1 MDAGDSGAEE
11 QQQAPVDGANAEDQQ
26 QQQQED
32 QQQQQDEHEEEAA
45 EEAADAHEA
54 QDAPDAPDAP
64 PAVPADAA
72 PHAPPVVTDLTADTS
87 SDDEEDESDSDDGG
101 GYHSSKKRKVGG
113 GGYGGEESDEY
124 GEAVFVFVLTKV
136 DLPEQG
142 TLLPTTSVLGTYSS
156 AESAED
162 AKADFLGEGAW
173 EKGRQGSYVQGDVE
187 SAIEIHQTILED

>member
-1 MDAGDSGAEE
+1 MDAGDTGAEE
-11 QQQAPVDGANAEDQQ
+11 QQPVDGANAEDQQ
-26 QQQQED
+26 QQQQVD
-32 QQQQQDEHEEEAA
+32 QQEDEHEEEAA
-45 EEAADAHEA
+45 DTH
-54 QDAPDAPDAP
+54 DAPDDPGAPDVPGAPDAP

-101 GYHSSKKRKVGG
+101 GYPSSKKRKVGG

-124 GEAVFVFVLTKV
+124 GEVVFVFVLTKV
-136 DLPEQG
+136 DLPEPG

-156 AESAED
+156 SASAED

-187 SAIEIHQTILED
+187 SAIEIHQAILDD